1 MFVTPLDLAREYNYS
16 GLVRL
21 LLARGAVDVDR
32 SYASWDEMWMLLEKA
47 VAAGEMGDGYEPF
60 NSSDVRRDFA
70 TMHSMLEQM
79 KTEDGPHAE
88 FLRWCDEHRHRTPRT
103 SDPTQTPD
111 PKPQTRNS
119 KRTPNSQLRALVP
132 TQTPNPKLATPNP
145 SVQTLGR
152 MPRICGGAASAADV
166 LLSPLDP
173 RPSTPTPKP

>member
-1 MFVTPLDLAREYNYS
+1 VTPLDLAREYNYS

-88 FLRWCDEHRHRTPRT
+88 FLRWCDEHRHRTPRASDPQT
-103 SDPTQTPD
+103 LHKPQTPQTPASDPTQAGVCEE
-111 PKPQTRNS
+111 PQTLH
-119 KRTPNSQLRALVP
+119 KP
-132 TQTPNPKLATPNP
+132 QTPNPKLATPNEP
-145 SVQTLGR
+145 QTR
-152 MPRICGGAASAADV
+152 NSEP
-166 LLSPLDP
+166 
-173 RPSTPTPKP
+173 